1 MTTSIASIPLTEKL
15 KSIPGFFGIRLE
27 EEPKFYV
34 LLKEGTFQIRKYYP
48 FLMAQTFVRGDYNY
62 AMTEGFFRL
71 ANYIFG
77 ANTAGEKMSMTTP
90 VLQSKSKKL
99 IVAAPVLHEQK
110 TDGWMMSFIMPSKYK
125 FESLPKPVEENIEI
139 IRVPSLIVAS
149 IKYNGKNSE
158 QKIAEKSRELIEWVD
173 GHDDFSILSE
183 PRCAQY
189 DAPHVL
195 SFLRRNE
202 IQVTVAE
209 IEKKRYRSH

>member
-34 LLKEGTFQIRKYYP
+34 LLKEGNFQIRKYNP
-48 FLMAQTFVRGDYNY
+48 IIMAQTFVRGDYSY
-62 AMTEGFFRL
+62 AMSEGFYRL

-77 ANTAGEKMSMTTP
+77 ANSTGEKMSMTSP
-90 VLQSKSKKL
+90 VFQSKSKKL
-99 IVAAPVLHEQK
+99 IMSAPVLHEQR
-110 TDGWMMSFIMPSKYK
+110 TDGWMMSFIIPSKYK
-125 FESLPKPVEENIEI
+125 FDQLPRPLEGNIEI
-139 IRVPSLIVAS
+139 IKVPSLIVAS
-149 IKYNGKNSE
+149 IRYNGTNTE
-158 QKIAEKSRELIEWVD
+158 EKITEKSRALLDWVE
-173 GHDDFSILSE
+173 GHEDFSILSE

-202 IQVTVAE
+202 IQVTVSE
-209 IEKKRYRSH
+209 MEKKKKRVH